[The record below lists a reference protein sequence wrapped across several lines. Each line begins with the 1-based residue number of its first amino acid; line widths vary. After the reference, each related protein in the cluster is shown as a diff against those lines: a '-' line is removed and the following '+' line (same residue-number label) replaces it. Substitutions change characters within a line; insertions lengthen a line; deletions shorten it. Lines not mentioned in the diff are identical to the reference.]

1 MKKIRIA
8 YRNFI
13 DGIKNLIKW
22 FPVIWKDRDWD
33 HDFIFNILEFKLK
46 NQSKDMATHN
56 FHTLAQYD
64 SYKMNT
70 CVKLIQ
76 KIREGYYETE
86 SSQYEVSEFHTLTKE
101 EQDKLKGHEKLRA
114 MLNIKNEW
122 YDQYFQKHKSSYRQ
136 VLKQNPELL
145 KDPHLTALYLSR
157 YIHNRAKRILF
168 DIMERHIECWWW

>member
-1 MKKIRIA
+1 MKTIRIA

-56 FHTLAQYD
+56 FHTTAQYD

-76 KIREGYYETE
+76 KIREGYYELE
-86 SSQYEVSEFHTLTKE
+86 IQQYQTSKYDGLTKE
-101 EQDKLKGHEKLRA
+101 EQDKLTRVEKFRA
-114 MLNIKNEW
+114 ILGIESDNYNN
-122 YDQYFQKHKSSYRQ
+122 YFQKHKSSYRQ